1 MLKVKGGD
9 EFYLDLYYIK
19 EHHLEEVVGKDG
31 IVNKIPV
38 TKARFLINPDEK
50 YLNRENVEVVVHRRI
65 RVQIM
70 EVNRVGGRIV
80 EPRFLIGLRFV
91 EGNKSTP
98 VFHIMVKN
106 DGEFR
111 ERVIKELE
119 YYLKVNAQAL

>member
-9 EFYLDLYYIK
+9 EFYLDLYYVK
-19 EHHLEEVVGKDG
+19 EHHLEEVIGKDG

-106 DGEFR
+106 DEEFR

-119 YYLKVNAQAL
+119 YYLKTESLIT

>member
-9 EFYLDLYYIK
+9 EFYLDLYYVK
-19 EHHLEEVVGKDG
+19 EHYLEEVVGKDG

-70 EVNRVGGRIV
+70 EVNKVGGKIV

-91 EGNKSTP
+91 EENKSTP

-106 DGEFR
+106 DEEFR

-119 YYLKVNAQAL
+119 YYLKTESLIT